1 MQRKQFHLVF
11 LVFFFLNF
19 LYDMTELIGFDTHL
33 GIVCQIYKCL
43 HKWQKYNLYTV
54 KYINQYI
61 SNGSTDE
68 G

>member
-1 MQRKQFHLVF
+1 MV
-11 LVFFFLNF
+11 
-19 LYDMTELIGFDTHL
+19 ELIGFDTHL